1 MAKFSRMSQYFI
13 NPGLG
18 IANPDAPAQR
28 IKNEFVV
35 GLRTNVNF

>member
-1 MAKFSRMSQYFI
+1 VVQPDLQYFI

-18 IANPDAPAQR
+18 IANPDQPEQR